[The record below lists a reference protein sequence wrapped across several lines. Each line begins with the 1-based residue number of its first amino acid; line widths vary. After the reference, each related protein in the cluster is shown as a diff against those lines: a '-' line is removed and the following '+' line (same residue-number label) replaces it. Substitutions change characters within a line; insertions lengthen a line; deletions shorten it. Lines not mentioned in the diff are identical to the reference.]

1 MSKTRYLPDV
11 HVLLALTIRGHEFY
25 SIATKWFEARGS
37 SECLLC
43 PLTETSF
50 LRLSTE
56 PKVGNKQLRDAI
68 FLLREFSTLPGFRYR
83 PIPDSWLNLTAPF
96 IWRLHGHK
104 QSDRCAFAGFGR
116 SRKRDVGYARYT
128 HSGMGCAGLQQT
140 PSHFVWACVKRWLWP
155 GNEGSMSVHNR
166 TLVPQT

>member
-1 MSKTRYLPDV
+1 LSKTRYLPDV
-11 HVLLALTIRGHEFY
+11 NVLLALTIRSHEFY
-25 SIATKWFEARGS
+25 SIATKWFQARGD
-37 SECLLC
+37 SEFLLC

-68 FLLREFSTLPGFRYR
+68 FLLREFSALPGFRYR

-104 QSDRCAFAGFGR
+104 QVTDAYLLGFALHENAVLVTLDTR
-116 SRKRDVGYARYT
+116 IQSWAAPDYT
-128 HSGMGCAGLQQT
+128 KHL
-140 PSHFVWACVKRWLWP
+140 L
-155 GNEGSMSVHNR
+155 
-166 TLVPQT
+166 TLSEPA

>member
-11 HVLLALTIRGHEFY
+11 NVLLALTIRGHECY
-25 SIATKWFEARGS
+25 SIATQWFAARGS
-37 SECLLC
+37 SEFLLC
-43 PLTETSF
+43 PLTETGF
-50 LRLSTE
+50 LRLSSD

-104 QSDRCAFAGFGR
+104 QVTDA
-116 SRKRDVGYARYT
+116 YLL
-128 HSGMGCAGLQQT
+128 GLAVHEKAVLVTLDTRIQ
-140 PSHFVWACVKRWLWP
+140 SWAAPDYNQHLL
-155 GNEGSMSVHNR
+155 
-166 TLVPQT
+166 TLSEPA